1 MSSPESLLSY
11 YPTYNL
17 LDSIILQ
24 KNCKNLNLFIDLKN
38 TLQTTYMEHAI
49 LNIITNSKKSRFKD
63 TSVFSAVLA
72 FLSFHKIYAIK
83 RNIGINFYIFFE
95 SGRSYYHQ
103 NISKKYKISR
113 RIDDLYGLDKQ
124 DQDIFRE
131 VLQDNFYLLEQAA
144 NKIPKIKVINVLN
157 LEADFIPYYLIS
169 RKFIPENE
177 VNIVYS
183 NDHDLYQC
191 INENTFQFSKSA
203 TKKFVIKKD
212 EVMKTYLKRDCDIS
226 DEYLPLAMSVIGD
239 TGDDVDGIYGIGGK
253 RFIDVFPELK
263 KSVKS
268 MENLYEN
275 VQNSKPIFDLESTEG
290 WNKYMIL
297 IAQKETD
304 EKFISNNLKLVSFE
318 LISRALDDPTDTE
331 MIKRKEKIQKLFTND
346 KLSDCKDLKNALER
360 SGVFL
365 EDWLENLFFEV
376 KIGDSTSA

>member
-169 RKFIPENE
+169 RKFIPEDE

-212 EVMKTYLKRDCDIS
+212 EVMKTYLKRDCDIP

-239 TGDDVDGIYGIGGK
+239 TGDDIDGIFGIGGK
-253 RFIDVFPELK
+253 RFIDAFPELK

-331 MIKRKEKIQKLFTND
+331 MIKRKEKIQKLFTDD

>member
-1 MSSPESLLSY
+1 MHPSSLLSY
-11 YPTYNL
+11 YPTYTI
-17 LDSIILQ
+17 LDDIVLQ

-38 TLQTTYMEHAI
+38 TLQTTFMEHAI

-63 TSVFSAVLA
+63 TSIFSSVLA
-72 FLSFHKIYAIK
+72 FLSFHKIYSIK

-113 RIDDLYGLDKQ
+113 RVDDLYGLDKQ
-124 DQDIFRE
+124 DQDLFRD
-131 VLQDNFYLLEQAA
+131 VLQDNFYLLEQAC

-157 LEADFIPYYLIS
+157 LEADFIPYYLIT
-169 RKFIPENE
+169 RKFIPETD

-191 INENTFQFSKSA
+191 ISENTFQFSKSA
-203 TKKFVIKKD
+203 KQKIVIKKD
-212 EVMKTYLKRDCDIS
+212 QVMKTYLKRDCDIP

-253 RFIDVFPELK
+253 RFIDVFPNLK
-263 KSVKS
+263 ESIKN
-268 MENLYEN
+268 METLYQN
-275 VQNSKPIFDLESTEG
+275 VQNSKPIFDLESTKDL
-290 WNKYMIL
+290 NKYMIP
-297 IAQKETD
+297 IVQSENENKT
-304 EKFISNNLKLVSFE
+304 ISNNLKLVSFE
-318 LISRALDDPTDTE
+318 LISRMLDDPSDTE
-331 MIKRKEKIQKLFTND
+331 MIKRKEKIQNLFTCE
-346 KLSDCKDLKNALER
+346 KLTEYKDLKNALER

-376 KIGDSTSA
+376 KIGDSQSA

>member
-1 MSSPESLLSY
+1 
-11 YPTYNL
+11 
-17 LDSIILQ
+17 
-24 KNCKNLNLFIDLKN
+24 
-38 TLQTTYMEHAI
+38 
-49 LNIITNSKKSRFKD
+49 
-63 TSVFSAVLA
+63 
-72 FLSFHKIYAIK
+72 
-83 RNIGINFYIFFE
+83 
-95 SGRSYYHQ
+95 
-103 NISKKYKISR
+103 
-113 RIDDLYGLDKQ
+113 
-124 DQDIFRE
+124 
-131 VLQDNFYLLEQAA
+131 
-144 NKIPKIKVINVLN
+144 
-157 LEADFIPYYLIS
+157 
-169 RKFIPENE
+169 
-177 VNIVYS
+177 
-183 NDHDLYQC
+183 
-191 INENTFQFSKSA
+191 
-203 TKKFVIKKD
+203 VIKKD

-331 MIKRKEKIQKLFTND
+331 MIKRKEKIQKLFTDD